1 MRFPFSEFYED
12 ADVGGERSCG
22 RDYRGEI
29 ATGSAPFQGAGSRRI
44 RGSSQTSDPAQRWFV
59 GRHQISHADL
69 RVSNDPPL
77 YTMEHARINR

>member
-44 RGSSQTSDPAQRWFV
+44 RGSSQTSDPAQR
-59 GRHQISHADL
+59 
-69 RVSNDPPL
+69 
-77 YTMEHARINR
+77 